1 MFFSG
6 KTWFLIFLL
15 LIILALGIRRHLR
28 IQSVT
33 ERFETNS
40 SLLEDVDLDAIN
52 ERSTVEMKITYFT
65 GRFEIVVPAA
75 TKVLY

>member
-40 SLLEDVDLDAIN
+40 SLLEDVDIDAI
-52 ERSTVEMKITYFT
+52 MK
-65 GRFEIVVPAA
+65 EAQS
-75 TKVLY
+75 K

>member
-15 LIILALGIRRHLR
+15 LIILALGIRRHFR

-40 SLLEDVDLDAIN
+40 TLLEDVDIDAI
-52 ERSTVEMKITYFT
+52 MK
-65 GRFEIVVPAA
+65 EAQS
-75 TKVLY
+75 K